1 MSGRHMISSWSSTQ
15 GVVALSSG
23 EAELYAMIKGA
34 AHTLG
39 AMSLAADFGVTMG
52 GQVHG
57 DSTAAIGIVNRTG
70 VGKLRH
76 IRVQYL
82 WLQGKVRSGELTV
95 KKVLGTENMADLFTK
110 NVPEATMDKHIDSMG
125 FEKLTDRPATAPS
138 LAMMVGVSEA
148 SRPKWPGKKLD
159 DQIADQLKG
168 IEQEDWWEDTSEFM
182 VRHHVRGR
190 RQLFIPKHVENS
202 PKLSQLCP
210 LRITEGRF
218 TDNGVKF
225 RQVDTWSSRTSSHA
239 PMPRE
244 WTGVTKF
251 VLRVGFE
258 LPG

>member
-1 MSGRHMISSWSSTQ
+1 MAGKHMIGSWSSTQ

-39 AMSLAADFGVTMG
+39 AMSLAADFGVAMG
-52 GQVHG
+52 GHVHG

-82 WLQGKVRSGELTV
+82 WLQGKVRAGELTV

-110 NVPEATMDKHIDSMG
+110 NVPEATMDKHLDSMG

-138 LAMMVGVSEA
+138 LAMMVGVA
-148 SRPKWPGKKLD
+148 AAQRPQWPGRKLD
-159 DQIADQLKG
+159 DQLADQLRG
-168 IEQEDWWEDTSEFM
+168 AEQTDWWEDTGVFV
-182 VRHHVRGR
+182 VRHHERGR
-190 RQLFIPKHVENS
+190 RQLFTPKLVENA
-202 PKLSQLCP
+202 PKLSQLSP
-210 LRITEGRF
+210 VRITEGKF
-218 TDNGVKF
+218 TDNGETF
-225 RQVDTWSSRTSSHA
+225 RRVDTWKSRTSSHA
-239 PMPRE
+239 PMPRD
-244 WTGVTKF
+244 WTGETKF